1 MLTALGL
8 MGLLLAILSFSFDG
22 VPAGLKRQR
31 RRPAA
36 LTGGEAEDEAEE
48 EAAPAAD
55 GSEAAGEAVIAVAVL
70 ELPSELASPQPVPA
84 ARVGWPRRA
93 RSALSGLLYLA
104 VVVGAIVT
112 IPNVLSWALD
122 SPNPIAAVTGS
133 SMWPTL
139 QKGDLVLLQG
149 VDGVEDLE
157 VGDIIAFR
165 QQRGFSIHRVVNI
178 DGEKITTR
186 GDGNFVDDSPINI
199 ENVIGKVPKVGGRLA
214 RLPLLGHLSLI
225 LGPLVSRDNGFS
237 TQESL
242 SQPVPDLAEQER
254 GRILGP
260 VEDLSKLR
268 LAEDSDGSTGDSNP
282 GTPVDD
288 LLAHD
293 QPPDAPAVTGSPVE
307 ELTSAE

>member
-1 MLTALGL
+1 MVRLLTLFGL
-8 MGLLLAILSFSFDG
+8 MALLLTFLSFSFDG
-22 VPAGLKRQR
+22 VVNGPVGR
-31 RRPAA
+31 RRRR
-36 LTGGEAEDEAEE
+36 
-48 EAAPAAD
+48 AAPAAD
-55 GSEAAGEAVIAVAVL
+55 GSETAGEAVIAVL

-93 RSALSGLLYLA
+93 RSALSWLLYVA
-104 VVVGAIVT
+104 VVIGAIVA

-122 SPNPIAAVTGS
+122 SPNPIAAVTGT

-139 QKGDLVLLQG
+139 QKGDLVFLQG
-149 VDGVEDLE
+149 VDGIEDLQ

-165 QQRGFSIHRVVNI
+165 QQRGFAIHRVVNI

-186 GDGNFVDDSPINI
+186 GDGNFVDDSPTNI
-199 ENVIGKVPKVGGRLA
+199 EKVIGKVPKVGGRLA

-225 LGPLVSRDNGFS
+225 LGPLVSRDNGYS

-260 VEDLSKLR
+260 VDDLSKLR
-268 LAEDSDGSTGDSNP
+268 VDEGSDGSAGNSNP
-282 GTPVDD
+282 GTPVGDLRSDD
-288 LLAHD
+288 QA
-293 QPPDAPAVTGSPVE
+293 PDAPVVTGSPIE
-307 ELTSAE
+307 ELTSE